1 MFKFIAT
8 LAAVLIMT
16 SCASE
21 PPKPV
26 KALLLTGGCC
36 HDYDAQQ
43 KLIQKFTKDKI
54 NVEWTVLHEG
64 GKGGDHRFSVY
75 SEKGWA
81 EKFDVV
87 VHNECFAKTKDDAF
101 ISKVVKDHTD
111 SDIGVIMIH
120 CAMHTF
126 RDAKQGTEDWCKL
139 IGLQSKRHEHQGE
152 YALEN
157 IAPKHPI
164 MQGFPQV
171 WQAPKDE
178 LYIVIREFP
187 NMTPLARAYGPSSK
201 KWSPIL
207 WTNEVGDN
215 RIFGISHGHNTTTM
229 EDPVFQKVFTNALL
243 WTTRKL
249 NDDGTPKVG
258 YNAKK

>member
-1 MFKFIAT
+1 MFRLVALIAIA
-8 LAAVLIMT
+8 LSFA
-16 SCASE
+16 SCSSKAEE
-21 PPKPV
+21 PI

-36 HDYDAQQ
+36 HDYDAQK
-43 KLIQKFTKDKI
+43 KLIQKFTKEKI
-54 NVEWTVLHEG
+54 KVEWTVIHEG
-64 GKGGDHRFSVY
+64 GKSKDHKFSIY
-75 SEKGWA
+75 SEKDWA
-81 EKFDVV
+81 DKFDVV
-87 VHNECFAKTKDDAF
+87 VHNECFAKTIDDAF
-101 ISKVVKDHTD
+101 ISKVVKDHLDT
-111 SDIGVIMIH
+111 DIGVIMVH
-120 CAMHTF
+120 CALHTF

-139 IGLQSKRHEHQGE
+139 IGLQSKKHEHQDE

-157 IAPKHPI
+157 VAPKHPI

-187 NMTPLARAYGPSSK
+187 GMTPLARAYGPSSK
-201 KWSPIL
+201 KWSPII

-215 RIFGISHGHNTTTM
+215 RIFGISHGHNTATM

-249 NDDGTPKVG
+249 NDDGTPVEGLKAG
-258 YNAKK
+258 K